1 MAVTQD
7 TGVLGRPTAGRPRN
21 DALDGPILRTVRQL
35 LSERGYQDLSVQ
47 EVTRRCGV
55 HVRTISRRWPT
66 KAELVAAAV
75 LGGDEA
81 KVLGDDRAQRPTGD
95 LRADLRRL
103 VEGSVRYLGDPAIRA
118 AMPALLSDMRTN
130 ERVAQRIHR
139 RQQELAATIQ
149 SVLQAAVRSGGAPER
164 VLRRRT
170 LLPNLMTGAAFS
182 IQTEQMV
189 VVDDALVDELTDL
202 LVAAVLG

>member
-1 MAVTQD
+1 MTPD
-7 TGVLGRPTAGRPRN
+7 TGVLARPTAGRPRN
-21 DALDGPILRTVRQL
+21 DALDGPILLTVRQL

-55 HVRTISRRWPT
+55 HVRTITRRWPT

-81 KVLGDDRAQRPTGD
+81 TVLADDGVQRPTGD

-103 VEGSVRYLGDPAIRA
+103 VEGSVRYLGNPAIRA
-118 AMPALLSDMRTN
+118 AMPVLLSELRTN

-139 RQQELAATIQ
+139 RQQELAAAIQ
-149 SVLQAAVRSGGAPER
+149 SVVQAAVASGGAPER
-164 VLRRRT
+164 VLRRST

-182 IQTEQMV
+182 LQTEQMV
-189 VVDDALVDELTDL
+189 VADDAVVDELTDL

>member
-1 MAVTQD
+1 MVMTQD
-7 TGVLGRPTAGRPRN
+7 TGVSGRPTAGRPRN
-21 DALDGPILRTVRQL
+21 DALDGPILATVRQL
-35 LSERGYQDLSVQ
+35 LAERGYQDLSVQ

-81 KVLGDDRAQRPTGD
+81 TVLGDDGAQPTGD

-103 VEGSVRYLGDPAIRA
+103 VEGSVRYVGDPAIRA
-118 AMPALLSDMRTN
+118 AMPVLLSELRTN
-130 ERVAQRIHR
+130 QHVAQRIHR
-139 RQQELAATIQ
+139 RQQELAATIE
-149 SVLQAAVRSGGAPER
+149 SVLRAAVRSGGAPER
-164 VLRRRT
+164 VLRRST

-182 IQTEQMV
+182 IQTERMV

>member
-1 MAVTQD
+1 MAVTRD
-7 TGVLGRPTAGRPRN
+7 TVVMARPSAGRPRN
-21 DALDGPILRTVRQL
+21 GALDRPILLTVRQL
-35 LSERGYQDLSVQ
+35 LAERGYQDLSVQ

-75 LGGDEA
+75 LGGDEPTI
-81 KVLGDDRAQRPTGD
+81 LGDNRRPTGD

-103 VEGSVRYLGDPAIRA
+103 VESSVRYVGDPAIRA
-118 AMPALLSDMRTN
+118 AMPALLSELRTN
-130 ERVAQRIHR
+130 ERVAQRILR

-149 SVLQAAVRSGGAPER
+149 SVLEAAVHSGDAPER
-164 VLRRRT
+164 VLRRSS

-182 IQTEQMV
+182 IQTERMV
-189 VVDDALVDELTDL
+189 VVDDALIDELTDL
-202 LVAAVLG
+202 LLAAISG

>member
-1 MAVTQD
+1 MAATPD
-7 TGVLGRPTAGRPRN
+7 TVATARPTAGRPRN
-21 DALDGPILRTVRQL
+21 DALDTPILRAVREL
-35 LSERGYQDLSVQ
+35 LAERGYQDLSVQ

-81 KVLGDDRAQRPTGD
+81 TVLGDDRRPTGD

-118 AMPALLSDMRTN
+118 AMPALLSELRTN

-149 SVLQAAVRSGGAPER
+149 SVLKAAVRSGGAPER
-164 VLRRRT
+164 VLRRSV
-170 LLPNLMTGAAFS
+170 LVPNLMTGAAFS

-189 VVDDALVDELTDL
+189 VVDDALIEELTDL
-202 LVAAVLG
+202 LLAAIFG